1 MTLTLAP
8 DARRS
13 VGLFSTGLTV
23 ADHKPKM
30 AFGKGTKSEKLV
42 LQVTDVPVFR
52 SGTFRDSMGYQH
64 TWENIH
70 IDQMV
75 MHHDHLKNSG
85 IFADV
90 PVRKGHGSF
99 FGDPMDSLIGW
110 HTGLR
115 AETMTSTHDGKE
127 YHYLLASFEIFEEDA
142 AKHVEDGDWRNR
154 SSEVGFYLTNA
165 EAEYWPVYQGFA
177 YVDIPAVEGLNG
189 FSKAV
194 QARSNFSMMIEQEV
208 DGMAGDN
215 SNSGGTGGSTEQQ
228 QPPASGEGEQQA
240 AASTTDAP
248 AEQPTQQAAATPET
262 QPAAPAE
269 QPPAETQHAAGG
281 TVQTFKVNG
290 QPVSDFAAVQQHI
303 DTLETAAR
311 ERETVVRAGFV
322 KQLAADGKISA
333 VQIDAL
339 TNHAQGLSPEAY
351 ASWSASYDA
360 VPKSGLFGQYG
371 TSGGDG
377 TTTPEGAAAPA
388 AAPSELQTLEGIV
401 AMHSR
406 TMSPEQ
412 LKETESY
419 KKLQALKAPA
429 GQN

>member
-23 ADHKPKM
+23 ADHKPKI
-30 AFGKGTKSEKLV
+30 AFAKGKKSDKLV
-42 LQVTDVPVFR
+42 LTVTDQPIFR
-52 SGTFRDSMGYQH
+52 SGTFRDSMGFQH

-75 MHHDHLKNSG
+75 MHYDHLTGSG
-85 IFADV
+85 VFEDV

-99 FGDPMDSLIGW
+99 LGDPMDSLIGW
-110 HTGLR
+110 HTSVR
-115 AETMTSTHDGKE
+115 AETMTSKHDGKE
-127 YHYLLASFEIFEEDA
+127 YHYLLASYEIFDEAA

-177 YVDIPAVEGLNG
+177 FVDIPAVEGLNG

-194 QARSNFSMMIEQEV
+194 KSRSNFSMMIEEETP
-208 DGMAGDN
+208 DMAE
-215 SNSGGTGGSTEQQ
+215 TPEEQAAREAAEAAAANP
-228 QPPASGEGEQQA
+228 PPAVVPQVA
-240 AASTTDAP
+240 A
-248 AEQPTQQAAATPET
+248 
-262 QPAAPAE
+262 AAPAAE
-269 QPPAETQHAAGG
+269 TPPVEPPAAAPVEPVAAAH
-281 TVQTFKVNG
+281 TASLVPSSFRVNG
-290 QPVSDFAAVQQHI
+290 QTVSDFAAVQLHI
-303 DTLETAAR
+303 DTLEAANV
-311 ERETVVRAGFV
+311 EREKVVRGDFI
-322 KQLAADGKISA
+322 KSLASAGKISA

-339 TNHAQGLSPEAY
+339 TNHAQGLSPESY

-360 VPKSGLFGQYG
+360 VPASGLFGQYG
-371 TSGGDG
+371 ASGGDSNTSAG
-377 TTTPEGAAAPA
+377 GGQQVASPT
-388 AAPSELQTLEGIV
+388 ELATLKGVV

-406 TMSPEQ
+406 TMTKEQ
-412 LKETESY
+412 LENTDSY
-419 KKLQALKAPA
+419 KKLQTLEASA